1 MSRLIDADELR
12 NGLFHGY
19 VEGKTDLTEREM
31 GYQAGWNDAL
41 MYGVADAPTVDAVE
55 VVRCKDCKYYLKS
68 NEKCGLIDTR
78 LHFYETDKVWTEGC
92 FCAWGDKMDE
102 VEDE

>member
-55 VVRCKDCKYYLKS
+55 VVRCKDCKYADENAMCRYVSWYNTK
-68 NEKCGLIDTR
+68 D
-78 LHFYETDKVWTEGC
+78 D
-92 FCAWGDKMDE
+92 FCSRGE
-102 VEDE
+102 RREDD

>member
-1 MSRLIDADELR
+1 MKMSRLIDADELR

-55 VVRCKDCKYYLKS
+55 VVRCKDCKWWHDVGCAIHIVDESDEPKDDDYCS
-68 NEKCGLIDTR
+68 FGERREDG
-78 LHFYETDKVWTEGC
+78 KVG
-92 FCAWGDKMDE
+92 
-102 VEDE
+102 